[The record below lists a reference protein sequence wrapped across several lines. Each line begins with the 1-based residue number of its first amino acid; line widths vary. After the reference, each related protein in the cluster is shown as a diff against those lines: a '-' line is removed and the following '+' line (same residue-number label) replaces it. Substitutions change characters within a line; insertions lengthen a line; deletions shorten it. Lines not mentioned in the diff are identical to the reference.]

1 MKILQPSNWPKPK
14 GYSNGIAEKGT
25 SIFLAGMVGW
35 NEREEFES
43 LDFVEQTRQALKNIL
58 IVLEEAGADASHIT
72 RITWYFVDIVEYRA
86 SLKQL
91 GAVYTE
97 ILGKV
102 YPAMT
107 GIQVAGLVEKDARLE
122 IEVTAVI
129 PD

>member
-14 GYSNGIAEKGT
+14 GYSNGIAAKGT

-58 IVLEEAGADASHIT
+58 MVLEEAGADASHIT

>member
-14 GYSNGIAEKGT
+14 GYSNGIAAKGT

-91 GAVYTE
+91 GAVYKE

-122 IEVTAVI
+122 IEVTAII

>member
-14 GYSNGIAEKGT
+14 GYSNGIAAKGT
-25 SIFLAGMVGW
+25 NIFLAGMVGW

-122 IEVTAVI
+122 IEVTAII

>member
-14 GYSNGIAEKGT
+14 GYSNGIAAKGT
-25 SIFLAGMVGW
+25 NIFLAGMVGW

-58 IVLEEAGADASHIT
+58 MVLEEAGADASHIT

>member
-14 GYSNGIAEKGT
+14 GYSNGIAAKGT
-25 SIFLAGMVGW
+25 NIFLAGMVGW